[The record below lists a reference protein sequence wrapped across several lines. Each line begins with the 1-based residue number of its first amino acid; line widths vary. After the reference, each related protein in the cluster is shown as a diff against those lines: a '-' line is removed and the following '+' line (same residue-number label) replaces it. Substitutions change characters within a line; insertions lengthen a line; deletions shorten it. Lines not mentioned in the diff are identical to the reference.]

1 MEKNFIRYIII
12 FFISVIF
19 TLYLF
24 EFYLLQKKKNF
35 SSFIQERI
43 KIKETEIKKFDRRSV
58 LEVFNSLK
66 DKENVTAKFLPTLFL
81 NEKNNNL
88 FPLSGV
94 SSIKTIFCNENGY
107 MSYYFS
113 DRYGFN
119 NPDNE
124 WKQIEENKRD
134 ESGGDKCKPT

>member
-1 MEKNFIRYIII
+1 MKKNFIIYIII

-19 TLYLF
+19 TFYLF
-24 EFYLLQKKKNF
+24 EFYLLNKENNLFLFEEKK
-35 SSFIQERI
+35 
-43 KIKETEIKKFDRRSV
+43 IKKFERSSRI
-58 LEVFNSLK
+58 EIYKRLK
-66 DKENVTAKFLPTLFL
+66 SVENVAVSTNPLLFTNSSDL
-81 NEKNNNL
+81 SL
-88 FPLSGV
+88 LPLSGV

-107 MSYYFS
+107 MTYYFS

-134 ESGGDKCKPT
+134 EGGGG